1 MKEVSYIRWRE
12 NEEQDNLIQRR
23 EKSEENKLNFRGH
36 DKDNVEE
43 ERTTGEVQERAKG
56 SWVRWIVVVAGMAK
70 RRKEEKRKMCCG
82 KMWKVFQLCSLLVYF
97 VGFIFV
103 GFKTCEKRS
112 NYILGVSI

>member
-56 SWVRWIVVVAGMAK
+56 S
-70 RRKEEKRKMCCG
+70 
-82 KMWKVFQLCSLLVYF
+82 
-97 VGFIFV
+97 
-103 GFKTCEKRS
+103 
-112 NYILGVSI
+112 